1 MPVISMFF
9 GIIVRIFFKDNRQHN
24 TPHIHAEF
32 QGQVAIFAI
41 PEGTIIEG
49 SMPPGKYRLVSAWI
63 EIHKDELM
71 ADWQLAVQGESVFK
85 IKGLE

>member
-9 GIIVRIFFKDNRQHN
+9 GIIIRLFFKDNKQHN
-24 TPHIHAEF
+24 TPHIHAEY
-32 QGQVAIFAI
+32 QGQVVVFAI
-41 PEGTIIEG
+41 PDGTILEG
-49 SMPPGKYRLVSAWI
+49 SIPSGKAKLVSAWI

-71 ADWQLAVQGESVFK
+71 ADWHLAVQGESVFK

>member
-9 GIIVRIFFKDNRQHN
+9 GIIIRLFFKDNKQHN
-24 TPHIHAEF
+24 TPDIHAEY
-32 QGQVAIFAI
+32 QGNIAVFTI
-41 PEGTIIEG
+41 PEGTILEG
-49 SMPPGKYRLVSAWI
+49 SMPPGKAKLVSAWI

-71 ADWQLAVQGESVFK
+71 ADWHLAVHGECVFK